1 MHAVLHILTRPGD
14 ELAREIVVRQ
24 SADPGLHVTVADLTS
39 PAPDYVQLIEN
50 IFAAESV
57 AVW

>member
-1 MHAVLHILTRPGD
+1 MRVVLHILTKPDD
-14 ELAREIVVRQ
+14 EIAREIIVRQ
-24 SADPGLHVTVADLTS
+24 SADPGLQVAVADLTS
-39 PAPDYVQLIEN
+39 PAPDYVKLIEG